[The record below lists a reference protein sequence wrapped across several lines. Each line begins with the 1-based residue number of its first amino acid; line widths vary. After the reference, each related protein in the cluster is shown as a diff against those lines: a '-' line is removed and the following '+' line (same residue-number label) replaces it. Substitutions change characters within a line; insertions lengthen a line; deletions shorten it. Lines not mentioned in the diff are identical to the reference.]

1 MGAVYK
7 TIDDKG
13 RVTLGRHFAGR
24 MVEVEADDDAV
35 VLKFRRV
42 VPEREAWL
50 WENESAHTLVARGL
64 AEAQG
69 GALSDGPDL
78 GSSAAFAD
86 GIPDE

>member
-1 MGAVYK
+1 MGIAYK

-13 RVTLGRHFAGR
+13 RVTLGREFAGR
-24 MVEVEADDDAV
+24 MVEVETDEDMV

-50 WENESAHTLVARGL
+50 WENESAHGLVARGL
-64 AEAQG
+64 AEAHDG
-69 GALSDGPDL
+69 TLSDGPDL
-78 GSSAAFAD
+78 GASAAFAD